1 VVEETCSPMR
11 ESVAAREGRGGQSQ
25 SRHVA
30 RGAKVSRGWWCISLG
45 LVVGRGRGIPR
56 QGIRERETR
65 RVSEING
72 TSCKRQTDERERE
85 REREIR
91 ETEIPQSVPSVR
103 QEQGWKI
110 KGGSGGARRR
120 VRFTSEEFR
129 TAATLAEAT
138 RRCLSLSLTQV
149 TNRGRKGSRFIND
162 DEGKHS
168 VCSLSALAAG
178 LREEKPAQ
186 SPAARDSS
194 RRRE

>member
-85 REREIR
+85 KERDSRNGNPTIR
-91 ETEIPQSVPSVR
+91 SLGSSRARVEN
-103 QEQGWKI
+103 
-110 KGGSGGARRR
+110 KGRIRRR
-120 VRFTSEEFR
+120 
-129 TAATLAEAT
+129 AAACEIYERRVSHCRHT
-138 RRCLSLSLTQV
+138 RGGNTEVSLSLFDTS
-149 TNRGRKGSRFIND
+149 NEPRP
-162 DEGKHS
+162 EGES
-168 VCSLSALAAG
+168 VH
-178 LREEKPAQ
+178 Q
-186 SPAARDSS
+186 
-194 RRRE
+194 RRRGKTFRLFSKRARSRLARGETGAKPGCSRLLASA

>member
-56 QGIRERETR
+56 QEIRERETR

-85 REREIR
+85 RERDSRNGNPTIR
-91 ETEIPQSVPSVR
+91 SLGSSRARVEN
-103 QEQGWKI
+103 
-110 KGGSGGARRR
+110 KGRIRRR
-120 VRFTSEEFR
+120 
-129 TAATLAEAT
+129 AAACEIYERRVSHCRHTRGGNTEA
-138 RRCLSLSLTQV
+138 LSLSLTQV